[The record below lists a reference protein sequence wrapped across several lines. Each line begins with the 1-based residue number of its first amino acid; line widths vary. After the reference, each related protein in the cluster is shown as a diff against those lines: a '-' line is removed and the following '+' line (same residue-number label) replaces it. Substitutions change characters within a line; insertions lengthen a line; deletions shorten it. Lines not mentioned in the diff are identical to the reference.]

1 MTITV
6 IKLLLNISLSL
17 EWEGNRSQQK
27 NGQPYTENVVRRDWN
42 KEIASVLG

>member
-1 MTITV
+1 MTISV

-17 EWEGNRSQQK
+17 EWKGNRNQQK
-27 NGQPYTENVVRRDWN
+27 NGQPYTESVVRDWN